1 MKIEVEFCA
10 SEAAL
15 LKGIFEQHRD
25 DLRERWG
32 VDSLADTV
40 RLLAMHGADNLGE
53 LKTNREPSF

>member
-15 LKGIFEQHRD
+15 LKEIHEQNRD

-32 VDSLADTV
+32 VDSLADMV

-53 LKTNREPSF
+53 LKTSREPSF